1 MDNERL
7 AELHQRAEDELGRIP
22 GVAGVGFGLKEVGGV
37 VTDERAFRV
46 YVVEKKPEADVP
58 EAEVL
63 PRGFEGIP
71 VDVLVVRD
79 FEEIHC
85 EDMTQHHPLIGGI
98 SISSFKPVG
107 TNYPSGTLGFFA
119 TLNGASGPRN
129 VVLVSN
135 EHVIM
140 ANAPGVGDTIYQP
153 KLVDTGGGA
162 IAIDLSPESRRAI
175 AEILD
180 AGLKGDYSFAY
191 PGEAAQ
197 NYYID
202 CATALLKISISS
214 WCNSNCGVSYKNEI
228 RQLDIGG
235 NSKIEDVARVTQADL
250 DAPGDYVVVK
260 VGRRTSKTVGRII
273 DANVPVVSGNRVIE
287 IQPIQPD
294 CNGVN
299 QFVDEGDSG
308 SALVNAQNR
317 LVGLVFGK
325 GKGALSDRGYASHI
339 HPVLDRLK
347 VTAISTANPPVGPA
361 GQTRS
366 DRMAR
371 IGGEEDLSVR
381 LLQRAQSTTTGAALF
396 DLFEAHREE
405 MLGLVNYH
413 RPVTIAWHRGKG
425 PTFLAHLA
433 ENASHPEHRIPAE
446 IEGVT
451 PRDLLVRMEHALL
464 VSGSEQLRNAIAEHR
479 EAVLALAG
487 DVDDLHELVGRFE
500 EHAAHD

>member
-7 AELHQRAEDELGRIP
+7 AELHQRAEAELGRIP

-46 YVVEKKPEADVP
+46 YVVEKKPEAEVP
-58 EAEVL
+58 DDEVL
-63 PRGFEGIP
+63 PREFGGVP
-71 VDVLVVRD
+71 VDVLVVRE
-79 FEEIHC
+79 FQEIHC

-98 SISSFKPVG
+98 SISSFKPSG
-107 TNYPSGTLGFFA
+107 PNYPSGTLGFFA
-119 TLNGASGPRN
+119 TLNGVSGPKN

-140 ANAPGVGDTIYQP
+140 ANTPAVGDTIYQP
-153 KLVDTGGGA
+153 KYVDTGGGV
-162 IAIDLSPESRRAI
+162 AIDLSAESKRAI
-175 AEILD
+175 AEIHD
-180 AGLKGDYSFAY
+180 AGLKANYSFAY
-191 PGEAAQ
+191 PSEAAQ
-197 NYYID
+197 DYYVD
-202 CATALLKISISS
+202 CATALLNISISS
-214 WCNSNCGVSYKNEI
+214 WCDSNCGVSYKNEI
-228 RQLDIGG
+228 RQLDMGG

-250 DAPGDYVVVK
+250 DAPGDYVVAK
-260 VGRRTSKTVGRII
+260 VGRRTSKTVGRIVDI
-273 DANVPVVSGNRVIE
+273 AATLTSADRVIE
-287 IQPIQPD
+287 IEPTAPN

-299 QFVDEGDSG
+299 QFVNEGDSG

-317 LVGLVFGK
+317 LVGLIFGQ
-325 GKGALSDRGYASHI
+325 GTGAEIDRGFACHI

-381 LLQRAQSTTTGAALF
+381 LRQRARATATGAALF
-396 DLFEAHREE
+396 ELFEEHREE

-433 ENASHPEHRIPAE
+433 ENASRPEHRIPSE
-446 IEGVT
+446 IDGVT
-451 PRDLLVRMEHALL
+451 RRDLLLRMEEALTA
-464 VSGSEQLRNAIAEHR
+464 SGSEPLRRAIAEHR
-479 EAVLALAG
+479 ETVLALH
-487 DVDDLHELVGRFE
+487 DDFDDLHELVGRFE
-500 EHAAHD
+500 ERPAHV